1 MGGFT
6 PTTSFTPFSQRGS
19 RLNRERLWRDPLAR
33 PSFPESLTTPSPH
46 SSVGHSLTFQSGR
59 QDSNLRP
66 SAPKGTDIVSWRSD
80 QVLKAQLYSGS
91 CLQVLAGEIN

>member
-33 PSFPESLTTPSPH
+33 PSFPESLTTQLSWSFLDIP
-46 SSVGHSLTFQSGR
+46 VGATGFE
-59 QDSNLRP
+59 P
-66 SAPKGTDIVSWRSD
+66 AT
-80 QVLKAQLYSGS
+80 
-91 CLQVLAGEIN
+91 